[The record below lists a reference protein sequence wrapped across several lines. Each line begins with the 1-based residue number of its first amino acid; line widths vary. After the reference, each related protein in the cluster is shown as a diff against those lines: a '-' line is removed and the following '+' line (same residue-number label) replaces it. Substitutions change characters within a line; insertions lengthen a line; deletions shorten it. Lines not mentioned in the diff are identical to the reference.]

1 MTLNRIEAKWQLL
14 RGLALYRDLSYDEL
28 CSLIGEPKVAEQ
40 RGATGTLYQLEF
52 DIIWDSQPGGD
63 IRVLASIDDGGW
75 SAWVPMSY
83 DFIVAP
89 SPPTMETRT

>member
-1 MTLNRIEAKWQLL
+1 MAMNRIEAKWQLL
-14 RGLALYRDLSYDEL
+14 RGLAQYRDLSYDQL
-28 CSLIGEPKVAEQ
+28 CSQIGEPRIVEQ

-52 DIIWDSQPGGD
+52 DIFWDSHPGSD

-83 DFIVAP
+83 DFIVA
-89 SPPTMETRT
+89 STQHTMEART